1 MLSQHKLPAE
11 QVLLKSELRAKMRE
25 IRQRLCPHHRQAQSV
40 LIAERLTDAL
50 GKFSP
55 QPVGLYLATAY
66 EVNLDSVIEQWHRQQ
81 WEIYLPHLDDRHTP
95 FHRFSS
101 WDDLEAGPL
110 NLRQSAAEA
119 PSMDAALLGMVILP
133 GLAFDRLG
141 NRLGHGGG
149 WYDRVLSS
157 TRAAKNRPLIIGVC
171 FEEQL
176 VERVPHEP
184 FDITM
189 DAVISP
195 SGSWAREEKWQIL

>member
-1 MLSQHKLPAE
+1 MSSQHKSPAE

-25 IRQRLCPHHRQAQSV
+25 IRQQLCPHHRQAQSL
-40 LIAERLTDAL
+40 LIAARLAHVL

-55 QPVGLYLATAY
+55 QSVGLYLATAY
-66 EVNLDSVIEQWHRQQ
+66 EVDLDSVIDQGHRQQ
-81 WEIYLPHLDDRHTP
+81 REIYLPHLDDQQTP

-101 WDDLEAGPL
+101 WNDLEAGPL
-110 NLRQSAAEA
+110 NLRQSAADA
-119 PSMDAALLGMVILP
+119 PSRDAALLDMIVLP

-141 NRLGHGGG
+141 NRLGHGGA

-157 TRAAKNRPLIIGVC
+157 TRTAKSRPLIIGVC

-189 DAVISP
+189 DVVMTP
-195 SGSWAREEKWQIL
+195 SGSWAREEKWQVP